1 MEISAKRFEE
11 LVTANAYLTI
21 VVGLHSRGND
31 YIVRD
36 VLDIVKM
43 SAAEEDRE
51 WLLPEIKIDGEE
63 IKSGTI
69 AS

>member
-1 MEISAKRFEE
+1 MELSAKRFEE

-21 VVGLHSRGND
+21 IVGLHSSGND
-31 YIVRD
+31 YMVRD
-36 VLDIVKM
+36 VLNIVKM
-43 SAAEEDRE
+43 SVADEDRE

-63 IKSGTI
+63 IKSGTS